1 MSRYVLDASALLA
14 LLNDEPGAGAV
25 ASALADGSIIGSV
38 NLSEAVAILRNN
50 DYSEAEIEVALA
62 SVELDVPEFTRSH
75 ALQAGLM
82 IAKTRRAGLSLGAR
96 ACLALA
102 KGLGLPALTGDRNW
116 LRVNVGVQ
124 IDLLR

>member
-1 MSRYVLDASALLA
+1 
-14 LLNDEPGAGAV
+14 LNDEPGAGAV

-50 DYSEAEIEVALA
+50 DYSEAEIEVAVA

-82 IAKTRRAGLSLGAR
+82 IAKTRRAGLSLGDR

-102 KGLGLPALTGDRNW
+102 KGLGFPALTGDRNW

>member
-14 LLNDEPGAGAV
+14 LLNGEPGADAV
-25 ASALADGSIIGSV
+25 AAALAEGSIISSV
-38 NLSEAVAILRNN
+38 NLSEAVSILRNN
-50 DYSEAEIEVALA
+50 NVSEDEVDVALDT
-62 SVELDVPEFTRSH
+62 VELDVLEFTRSH

-82 IAKTRRAGLSLGAR
+82 IAETRRAGLSLGDR

-116 LRVNVGVQ
+116 LRVSVGVQ
-124 IDLLR
+124 VDLLR

>member
-1 MSRYVLDASALLA
+1 VSRYVLDASALLA

-50 DYSEAEIEVALA
+50 DYSEAEIEVAVA
-62 SVELDVPEFTRSH
+62 SVELDVPELTRSH

-82 IAKTRRAGLSLGAR
+82 IAKPGAP
-96 ACLALA
+96 ASHWEPGLALRWRRDSA
-102 KGLGLPALTGDRNW
+102 YQRLPATATGCA
-116 LRVNVGVQ
+116 
-124 IDLLR
+124 